1 MSNHNQVTV
10 HFSCPHC
17 RTVYCAN
24 QKPRTEKRYDA
35 FHCRNC
41 GTPVHEW
48 TGQYDFLGW
57 NAVAKSQPN
66 GSRLCQDGSVVRLRD
81 W

>member
-17 RTVYCAN
+17 RMIYCAH

-48 TGQYDFLGW
+48 TGLYDFLGW
-57 NAVAKSQPN
+57 NAVAKHPLN
-66 GSRLCQDGSVVRLRD
+66 GIRL
-81 W
+81 